1 MKADLFSPGNV
12 IIREIFP
19 SPDMKAVALISGG
32 IDSPVAAYLM
42 AMRGVDLT
50 LLHMDN
56 RPYGSPG
63 SVRKTSMM
71 IAPLEKATGRH
82 FDFYYAPHGRNNQIN
97 AEKCRATFQCV
108 LCKRQML
115 RTAKGFAERIGADA
129 IVTGES
135 LGQVASQTLQNLRA
149 ETFGMDFP
157 ILRPLIGLDKIEIEF
172 IGKQI
177 GTYEI
182 SISHGKA
189 PACTIVPERPITMA
203 RPERIMEEEGK
214 IDVAEQLQ
222 FALDNIR
229 SLKDL
234 DKESN

>member
-1 MKADLFSPGNV
+1 
-12 IIREIFP
+12 
-19 SPDMKAVALISGG
+19 MKAVALISGG
-32 IDSPVAAYLM
+32 IDSPVAVYMM
-42 AMRGVDLT
+42 AMRGVDIT

-56 RPYGSPG
+56 RPYGAQG
-63 SVRKTSMM
+63 SVLKTSRM
-71 IAPLEKATGRH
+71 IAPLEKATGKK
-82 FDFYYAPHGRNNQIN
+82 FDFFYAPHGRNNQIN
-97 AEKCRATFQCV
+97 AEKCRPTFQCV

-149 ETFGMDFP
+149 ETVGIDFP

-203 RPERIMEEEGK
+203 RPERILEEEMK
-214 IDVAEQLQ
+214 IDVPEQLQ
-222 FALDNIR
+222 YALDNIR

-234 DKESN
+234 DKESS